1 MREEQF
7 IRNISTSSREPQAF
21 AREGLSAS
29 RRTSGTPEN
38 LTVLAPHR
46 ALLLPHGSS
55 VCRRRAPCKPSSVIG
70 TSVSLRRID
79 RACYQDRCDAHSDTS
94 DDTYSPTRRDA
105 KRSRREP
112 EEGVHTASRSSI
124 TLLARCRRAHGA
136 RLGRWRS
143 QKHRWWPSAGVS
155 GGGRDLTIRA
165 DDPTSRN
172 NPTRQ
177 QPNPTNPTQHETTQL
192 KARF

>member
-1 MREEQF
+1 MHRD
-7 IRNISTSSREPQAF
+7 
-21 AREGLSAS
+21 GLQV
-29 RRTSGTPEN
+29 TPEN

-112 EEGVHTASRSSI
+112 QEGVHTASRSVDHV
-124 TLLARCRRAHGA
+124 ARSMPASAWRTPWTVAKPKTPMVA
-136 RLGRWRS
+136 VRWRERRRS
-143 QKHRWWPSAGVS
+143 RPHPS
-155 GGGRDLTIRA
+155 RRRPNLT
-165 DDPTSRN
+165 RN
-172 NPTRQ
+172 NPTRA
-177 QPNPTNPTQHETTQL
+177 NNPTQPKKHDSEVGPSAPPPPPGFQL
-192 KARF
+192 FAGYGTLAAQRVGGVWS